1 VHGAAVALE
10 HHGRW
15 VSGTVL
21 WQYNDNGR
29 DRALVRVEAGGGVVV
44 CQLHWCDELSWVG
57 RVLELPLLS
66 LQHPQPDDAERARG
80 GPDVLPSLIDGA
92 DWTAGRSRV
101 FPPGS
106 PQRA

>member
-1 VHGAAVALE
+1 MHGAAVGLE

-21 WQYNDNGR
+21 WEYNDNGR
-29 DRALVRVEAGGGVVV
+29 ARALVRVEAGSGVVV

-57 RVLELPLLS
+57 RVLELPLLA
-66 LQHPQPDDAERARG
+66 LQHHQPDDAERAG
-80 GPDVLPSLIDGA
+80 DEADVLPSLIEGA
-92 DWTAGRSRV
+92 HWGAGRSRV

>member
-1 VHGAAVALE
+1 MHGAAVGLE

-21 WQYNDNGR
+21 WEYSDSGR
-29 DRALVRVEAGGGVVV
+29 KRALVRVEAGGGVVV
-44 CQLHWCDELSWVG
+44 CQLRWCDELSWVG

-66 LQHPQPDDAERARG
+66 LPHPHTDDAGARDEA
-80 GPDVLPSLIDGA
+80 DVLPSPIEGA
-92 DWTAGRSRV
+92 HWGAGRSRV

-106 PQRA
+106 PRRA

>member
-1 VHGAAVALE
+1 MHGAAVALE
-10 HHGRW
+10 HHGRR

-21 WQYNDNGR
+21 WQYNDTGR

-57 RVLELPLLS
+57 RVLVLPLLS
-66 LQHPQPDDAERARG
+66 LQHHQADDAERPRDE
-80 GPDVLPSLIDGA
+80 PDVLPSLIEGA
-92 DWTAGRSRV
+92 HWTAGRSRV
-101 FPPGS
+101 LPPGS